1 MEVALLV
8 VLAVAF
14 VVYSATTQTE
24 RATFVK
30 RLRVAWQ
37 RWAVTAGDWYETHEA
52 FFTGLRARTRLAPVT
67 PAFVL
72 VNVGMFVIV
81 FVASFVQGR
90 DALVEWGAS
99 IGPRTTNGEWWRLV
113 TSLFIHAGPLHL
125 LACLVGFF
133 PLAFVMER
141 LFGSVALAIVYLT
154 SGVFAGLAAM
164 SAYPLD
170 VSIGAAGAICG
181 LYGLAFAT
189 WMWRLVQQPRVTVP
203 WGVLKWIGCTG
214 LIFLGYNLVAGTVP
228 PEALFA
234 GFLIGALSGVAIGR
248 GVGERTIPLRRC
260 AAVAAAALGVAIFAG
275 VPVHGISDVRPAI
288 DHMMVT
294 DERTAAAF
302 RAAATELSQGRLR
315 EKGMLTLIEG
325 EILPAL
331 EREQQHLAA
340 GGLVPDDQEAV
351 LASARE
357 YVQLRIDYW
366 RLRAEATRKGSIAM
380 LRRADEKEGAARD
393 VLVRIPYPL
402 APA

>member
-1 MEVALLV
+1 VALLV
-8 VLAVAF
+8 VLAIVF
-14 VVYSATTQTE
+14 VVYSATTPTE
-24 RATFVK
+24 RAAFVR
-30 RLRVAWQ
+30 RLRAAGQRGAVA
-37 RWAVTAGDWYETHEA
+37 AADWYEVHEP

-81 FVASFVQGR
+81 FVARVAQGHN
-90 DALVEWGAS
+90 ALIEWGAS

-125 LACLVGFF
+125 LACLIGFF

-141 LFGSVALAIVYLT
+141 LFGSVALAVVYVA
-154 SGVFAGLAAM
+154 SGVFAGLSAI

-170 VSIGAAGAICG
+170 ISVGAAGAICG
-181 LYGLAFAT
+181 LYGLAAAT
-189 WMWRLVQQPRVTVP
+189 WVWRLLQQPRVTVP

-228 PEALFA
+228 PESLFA
-234 GFLIGALSGVAIGR
+234 GFLVGALAGVAIGR
-248 GVGERTIPLRRC
+248 GVGERTVPLRRC
-260 AAVAAAALGVAIFAG
+260 AAVGAAALGVAIFTA
-275 VPVHGISDVRPAI
+275 VPVHGIADVRPAI

-302 RAAATELSQGRLR
+302 RAAATQLSQGRLG
-315 EKGMLTLIEG
+315 EKAMITLIEG

-331 EREQQHLAA
+331 EREQQRLTS
-340 GGLVPDDQEAV
+340 GGLVPEDQEAV
-351 LASARE
+351 LAAARE
-357 YVQLRIDYW
+357 YVQLRIEYW
-366 RLRAEATRKGSIAM
+366 ALRTQAIRKGSIAM
-380 LRRADEKEGAARD
+380 LRQADKKEGAARD